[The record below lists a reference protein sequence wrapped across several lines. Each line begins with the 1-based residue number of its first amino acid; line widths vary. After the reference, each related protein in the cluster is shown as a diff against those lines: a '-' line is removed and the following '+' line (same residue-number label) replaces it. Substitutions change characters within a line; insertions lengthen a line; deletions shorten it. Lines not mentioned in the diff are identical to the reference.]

1 MALRVERFIARGKG
15 NGLRAVGSAATGEL
29 LYTGSPLACCVS
41 KNCLSSACHN
51 CFASGSWLLWSC
63 SLMRYFIQKQAWL
76 EHKREC
82 KYFKSLQPR
91 VPPDSVRLAAR
102 IIFTLVSSQDLYSIM
117 QHESHLED
125 MSKEKT
131 EGLAQL
137 ASILQ
142 LCVAEEARD
151 WSLLPP
157 GLDPIGLIARVTC
170 NCFTISDGELQEI
183 GVGLYPSMSLL
194 NHNCRPNCVML
205 FEGKTIYLRAIRDIQ
220 AQEELTISY
229 TDALFPRAE
238 RCRRLQEQYHFLCV
252 CQHCSTAEQDADM
265 LAGDEEAW
273 ISLKDAVPRLESL
286 QLEQK
291 WDQILTECQALVGR
305 HGGAVPDRNVYLLR
319 LLDLALDACIS
330 LGQFE
335 RALLWGRRT
344 LEPYELYY
352 SDPHPARAVQLMRV
366 GKLQR
371 CLGRVDEALETFR
384 QAYDIMK
391 VTHGSDHT
399 LTNELRGSLE
409 EFRAELNC
417 TAARKR
423 R

>member
-51 CFASGSWLLWSC
+51 CFARSDSLQRC
-63 SLMRYFIQKQAWL
+63 SQCKIARYCNVRCQKQAWL

-102 IIFTLVSSQDLYSIM
+102 IIFTPV
-117 QHESHLED
+117 
-125 MSKEKT
+125 
-131 EGLAQL
+131 
-137 ASILQ
+137 
-142 LCVAEEARD
+142 
-151 WSLLPP
+151 PP
-157 GLDPIGLIARVTC
+157 GL
-170 NCFTISDGELQEI
+170 SDGELQEI